1 MVNSMALKLL
11 ATALIGW
18 GLTGSIATAAPN
30 PDGVELLIVGAQ
42 PTQQLKLKPI
52 VGSKQQRS
60 LIWDWQ
66 SEVNVGGQV
75 TALPFPSIQASIV
88 TQVQKIDLNGDIHY
102 ELRYRNIGVK
112 EDGMKDDV
120 TSKSSSKLTAV
131 FKQSLES
138 LAGMTATSVISPQGK
153 TKSTKITWP
162 NQPGRKLDKT
172 QQSLLDKFS
181 ESVGSLSAPLPEF
194 PIGIGARWQQKSP
207 VTVNGITFEQQ
218 MVYELTD
225 RRDDVATIQV
235 SIEQSI
241 PASSKQP
248 TTGTQFRSLKSK
260 GQGQLVWDLNQP
272 IPTTSSL
279 QLKSEAQI
287 QPLDKIGK
295 DDKSPPSEP
304 IAVTSQIN
312 FKITSP

>member
-1 MVNSMALKLL
+1 MVLKHW

-18 GLTGSIATAAPN
+18 GLMGATATAAPN

-42 PTQQLKLKPI
+42 PTQQLRLKPI
-52 VGSKQQRS
+52 VGSKQQNS
-60 LIWDWQ
+60 LVWDWQ
-66 SEVNVGGQV
+66 SEVNVGGQI
-75 TALPFPSIQASIV
+75 TAVPLPSIQASIV
-88 TQVQKIDLNGDIHY
+88 TQVQKIDPNGDIHY
-102 ELRYRNIGVK
+102 ELRYQNIGIK
-112 EDGMKDDV
+112 EDA
-120 TSKSSSKLTAV
+120 TSKSSKLTAL
-131 FKQSLES
+131 FKQSLQS

-207 VTVNGITFEQQ
+207 ITVNGITFEQH
-218 MVYELTD
+218 MIYELTD
-225 RRDDVATIQV
+225 RRDNVATIQV

-241 PASSKQP
+241 PESSKTAP
-248 TTGTQFRSLKSK
+248 TGMQFKSLKST
-260 GQGQLVWDLNQP
+260 GQGQLVWNLDQP
-272 IPTTSSL
+272 IPSTSSL

-287 QPLDKIGK
+287 QPISKIGK
-295 DDKSPPSEP
+295 DDKSTPSAP

-312 FKITSP
+312 FQITSP